1 MEITRIGLILLFV
14 LTPTYMPK
22 TETLRACD
30 IIIPSSQGRCVAI
43 CYVYET
49 ASRQLSFALFLHFTT
64 PIHKKEEI
72 DL

>member
-43 CYVYET
+43 CYIYGN
-49 ASRQLSFALFLHFTT
+49 ALNFYDIIWLYLNRFSR
-64 PIHKKEEI
+64 
-72 DL
+72 